1 MSSDSEEYFC
11 AKPPKSPRKRGA
23 AEDGGSPTKKCSATS
38 GLRYPNELSAEEWA
52 VIENLR
58 RDGKT
63 WQSIADELRVENN
76 HDILRKAQR
85 RRQTST
91 FEWTESSRS
100 ELKSHLA
107 VAIRDIG
114 TKMGVPSA
122 VIVKELRLKESG
134 LL

>member
-1 MSSDSEEYFC
+1 MSSEEEYIC
-11 AKPPKSPRKRGA
+11 PKSPKSPRKRGA
-23 AEDGGSPTKKCSATS
+23 ANQGGSPSKKCSATS
-38 GLRYPNELSAEEWA
+38 GLRYPNELSAEEWT

-63 WQSIADELRVENN
+63 WQTIADELKVENN

-100 ELKSHLA
+100 ELKSRLA

-114 TKMGVPSA
+114 TKMGLPSA
-122 VIVKELRLKESG
+122 VIVNELRLKESG